1 MEITTEEFL
10 RSPSSVHLIFP
21 STYSQLGYANF
32 YEDLRIR
39 GTAMNL
45 ELSPSVK
52 YWSNFFH
59 PVLMWALLLLSLY
72 AAYLGLQVQRTR
84 NAEGEQKKELVK
96 GRYNVK
102 HHQIGSVLLALMVTG
117 AIGGMAVTYI
127 NNGKLFVGPHLIA
140 GLGMTSLIAFSASLS
155 PFMQKGANWA
165 RLTHIL
171 LNFAVLALFV
181 LQALSGVEIVQRILS
196 QA

>member
-1 MEITTEEFL
+1 
-10 RSPSSVHLIFP
+10 
-21 STYSQLGYANF
+21 
-32 YEDLRIR
+32 
-39 GTAMNL
+39 MNL

-52 YWSNFFH
+52 YWLNFFH
-59 PVLMWALLLLSLY
+59 PVMMWALLLLSLY

-84 NAEGEQKKELVK
+84 NAQGEEKKELIK

-102 HHQIGSVLLALMVTG
+102 HYQIGSILMAFMVTG

-127 NNGKLFVGPHLIA
+127 NNGKLFVGPHLLA
-140 GLGMTSLIAFSASLS
+140 GLGMTSLIALSASLS

-165 RLTHIL
+165 RMTHIL
-171 LNFAVLALFV
+171 LNFVILGLFTW
-181 LQALSGVEIVQRILS
+181 QAISGVQIVQKILS